1 MKKILLFYFGAMNL
15 DILLQNGYSKQQANE
30 VVGWVGNNQ
39 KHFDEL
45 LKVFL
50 THNDYRIVQRA
61 AWPLSY
67 AAVNQPQLIQ
77 KHYKKIVKHLDA
89 PDQPAAVRRNILRI
103 FDQLPGIPD
112 DYHGVLM
119 DRCFE
124 YIANPDETIAA
135 QAYALGILEK
145 LTKLYPEI
153 LPELKTVVE
162 VRLQNAAPAF
172 RSRAKKILKK
182 KS

>member
-1 MKKILLFYFGAMNL
+1 MNL
-15 DILLQNGYSKQQANE
+15 NILLQRGYSKEQADE
-30 VVGWVGNNQ
+30 VVNWVSDNQ

-45 LKVFL
+45 LSVFL
-50 THNDYRIVQRA
+50 THQDYRIVQRA

-67 AAVNQPQLIQ
+67 AAINQPQLIK
-77 KHYKKIVKHLDA
+77 KHYKKIIKQLNA
-89 PDQPAAVRRNILRI
+89 PGQPAAVRRNILRI
-103 FDQLPGIPD
+103 FDQLPEIPE

-119 DRCFE
+119 DSCFQ
-124 YIANPDETIAA
+124 YIADPDETIAA

-153 LPELKTVVE
+153 LFELKTIVE
-162 VRLQNAAPAF
+162 VRMPNAAPAF

>member
-1 MKKILLFYFGAMNL
+1 MNL
-15 DILLQNGYSKQQANE
+15 DILLQNGYSKEQADE
-30 VVGWVGNNQ
+30 VVNWVGDNQ

-50 THNDYRIVQRA
+50 SHQDHRIVQRA

-67 AAVNQPQLIQ
+67 AAVNQPQLIR
-77 KHYKKIVKHLDA
+77 KHYKKIIQQLDA
-89 PDQPAAVRRNILRI
+89 PGQPAAVRRNILRI
-103 FDQLPGIPD
+103 FDQLSEIPE

-124 YIANPDETIAA
+124 YIADPDETIAA
-135 QAYALGILEK
+135 QAYALGILER

-162 VRLQNAAPAF
+162 VRLPNAAPAF
-172 RSRAKKILKK
+172 KSRARKILKK
-182 KS
+182 K

>member
-1 MKKILLFYFGAMNL
+1 MNL
-15 DILLQNGYSKQQANE
+15 DILLQNGYSKEQAEE
-30 VVGWVGNNQ
+30 VVNWVGNNQ

-50 THNDYRIVQRA
+50 THKDYRIVQRA

-67 AAVNQPQLIQ
+67 AAINEPQLIRG
-77 KHYKKIVKHLDA
+77 HYKKIVKHLDA
-89 PDQPAAVRRNILRI
+89 PGQPAAVRRNILRI
-103 FDQLPGIPD
+103 FDQLPDIPE

-119 DRCFE
+119 DACFQ
-124 YIANPDETIAA
+124 YIADPDETIAA

-145 LTKLYPEI
+145 LGKRYPEI
-153 LPELKTVVE
+153 LPELKMVVE
-162 VRLQNAAPAF
+162 VRLPNAAPAF

-182 KS
+182 R